1 MGSKINSFQRKGD
14 VNAITFSYHLNYIIP
29 LCFAQIH
36 QVKSQKNLFVLD
48 ANIGTS
54 GTTSINFFPLRQPL
68 KQIIA
73 KNVALPSK
81 FVEFVRFYQ
90 NFMISNIFQGN
101 VKNCESGYY
110 KYILVLKASPTLT

>member
-90 NFMISNIFQGN
+90 SFMINSIF
-101 VKNCESGYY
+101 
-110 KYILVLKASPTLT
+110 